1 MRMYYV
7 DLSPRSKQFHLNPL
21 DHPSWILKFFPPRS
35 RVAHHPNCC
44 PMSVKLYS
52 TQRAR
57 IFADTVA
64 VKILKKTRF
73 KIPTPCAFQHNSF
86 QAIKPCWVEQPEDYL
101 HNTCD
106 SSPPPQMDFTS
117 SHPLAELRFK
127 HIVERVGQSH
137 HTITVTTET
146 YAHLHPPLAHLF
158 FRTPLSN

>member
-7 DLSPRSKQFHLNPL
+7 DLIPRSKQFHLNPL
-21 DHPSWILKFFPPRS
+21 DHPSWILKSFTPRS

-73 KIPTPCAFQHNSF
+73 KIPTPCAFQHNSY

-101 HNTCD
+101 HNACD
-106 SSPPPQMDFTS
+106 SSPPPWMDFTFIS
-117 SHPLAELRFK
+117 SPSWAEIQT
-127 HIVERVGQSH
+127 HCGEGWPITSH
-137 HTITVTTET
+137 HYRHHWNICSPAPTTRS
-146 YAHLHPPLAHLF
+146 PF
-158 FRTPLSN
+158 LSHTSL